1 MATKPNFT
9 DARIIGDVV
18 RVEGRSDPADPDLA
32 DILDIRVT
40 LVQGERMASR
50 SVEQISEVWHA
61 ELPVSD
67 AATPGEFRAGEEAV
81 AFGVEARK
89 ENLLTMTWTET
100 VTVA

>member
-1 MATKPNFT
+1 MVRPNFT
-9 DARIIGDVV
+9 DARITGDVV
-18 RVEGRSDPADPDLA
+18 RIEGRSDPADPDLT

-67 AATPGEFRAGEEAV
+67 AAAPGEFRAGEAV
-81 AFGVEARK
+81 VFGVEARK